1 MSTTI
6 RFVKPEHEEILRD
19 YLADSG
25 VSLIFGSD
33 TQAHFEENDITDG
46 DEINDY
52 DFGGEADIYVERV
65 STPEHHLAMHINNG
79 GE

>member
-46 DEINDY
+46 DEIDDY
-52 DFGGEADIYVERV
+52 DFVGKQTSMSNAYRLLSI
-65 STPEHHLAMHINNG
+65 I
-79 GE
+79 